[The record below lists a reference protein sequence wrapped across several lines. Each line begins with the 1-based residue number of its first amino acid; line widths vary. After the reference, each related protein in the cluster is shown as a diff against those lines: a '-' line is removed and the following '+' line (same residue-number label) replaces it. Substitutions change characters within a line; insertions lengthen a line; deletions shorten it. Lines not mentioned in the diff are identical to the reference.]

1 MEVGLLMTSAQRGQA
16 IIAVMVVM
24 LILFAL
30 AGAVAIGAESLLGR
44 PNSASATTDDF
55 RLRSA
60 LSDSVAQVAGQS
72 QACSA
77 APAPS
82 PLPTPTTS
90 PIPSSLSLSL
100 PSPDA
105 QAQLTT
111 ECARMNGVAINGVQR
126 VAAPGQICKSI
137 PLGLS
142 GRVAVLFDVH
152 TSTGAGGG
160 GWAYLDDK
168 TGTSGGQCPATPPSN
183 AAVDGS
189 PCITVFDRGWT
200 QVALTCDIPSG
211 QTAQLHIRAT
221 ATSPAQVF
229 AAQQNPQGASTVGAV
244 YLLAV
249 QTPIASTTMEEA
261 LLFVSSDHTT
271 NRLLYEAPLLP

>member
-1 MEVGLLMTSAQRGQA
+1 MTSTQHGQA

-55 RLRSA
+55 RLHSA
-60 LSDSVAQVAGQS
+60 LNDSAAQVSGS
-72 QACSA
+72 TQACSA
-77 APAPS
+77 APPPS

-90 PIPSSLSLSL
+90 PIPASLTLAL

-105 QAQLTT
+105 QAKLTT
-111 ECARMNGVAINGVQR
+111 ECARMDGVAVDGVKR
-126 VAAPGQICKSI
+126 LAAPAVICKSI
-137 PLGLS
+137 PLGLT

-152 TSTGAGGG
+152 TNAGSGNA
-160 GWAYLDDK
+160 GWAYLDGK
-168 TGTSGGQCPATPPSN
+168 TGSSGSQCTTAPPAGAP
-183 AAVDGS
+183 DDES
-189 PCITVFDRGWT
+189 PCISTFEHGWT
-200 QVALTCDIPSG
+200 QVALTCDIASG

-229 AAQQNPQGASTVGAV
+229 AAQQNPQGATTVGAV
-244 YLLAV
+244 YLLGV
-249 QTPIASTTMEEA
+249 QTPIASSAMEEA
-261 LLFVSSDHTT
+261 LLFVSSDHRT

>member
-1 MEVGLLMTSAQRGQA
+1 MNSPQRGQA

-30 AGAVAIGAESLLGR
+30 AGAVAIGAETLLGR
-44 PNSASATTDDF
+44 PNSASATTGDF

-60 LSDSVAQVAGQS
+60 LNDSVAQVAGHS

-77 APAPS
+77 APPPS

-90 PIPSSLSLSL
+90 PVPSSLTLAL

-111 ECARMNGVAINGVQR
+111 ECARMDGVAVDGVQR
-126 VAAPGQICKSI
+126 LAAPAAICKSI

-152 TSTGAGGG
+152 TSAGSGTG
-160 GWAYLDDK
+160 GWAYLDGK
-168 TGTSGGQCPATPPSN
+168 AGTSGSQCTTAPPSS
-183 AAVDGS
+183 APDDES
-189 PCITVFDRGWT
+189 PCISLFGRSWT

-211 QTAQLHIRAT
+211 QTAQLHVRAT

-229 AAQQNPQGASTVGAV
+229 AAQQNPQGATTVGAM

-261 LLFVSSDHTT
+261 LVFVSGDRRT